1 MRILCLPQA
10 FSVCQIPS
18 VTQELLEKEYTFL
31 ANTRDELSLVCPT
44 AHVPEHT
51 LQREDGFRCFYLD
64 GVLDFSLVGILAN
77 IAALLSENG
86 ISIFA
91 LSTFNTDYVLVKQG
105 HFSRALH
112 ILARH
117 GYEVQD

>member
-18 VTQELLEKEYTFL
+18 VTQELLEKEYSFL
-31 ANTRDELSLVCPT
+31 AKTKDELSLVCPT
-44 AHVPEHT
+44 ALVPEHT

-64 GVLDFSLVGILAN
+64 GVLEFSLVGILAN
-77 IAALLSENG
+77 IAALLSQNG

-91 LSTFNTDYVLVKQG
+91 LSTFNTDYVLVKQEN
-105 HFSRALH
+105 FRQALN
-112 ILARH
+112 LLSQH
-117 GYEVQD
+117 GYEIQY